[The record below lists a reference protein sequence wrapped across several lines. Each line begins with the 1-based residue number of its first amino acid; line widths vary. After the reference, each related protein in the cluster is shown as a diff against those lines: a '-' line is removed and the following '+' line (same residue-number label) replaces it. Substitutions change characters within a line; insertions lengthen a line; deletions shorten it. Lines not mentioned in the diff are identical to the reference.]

1 MLPRARGVVQ
11 ILIIE
16 WGLLLHQEGATLQ
29 LLPAKEIRGIMWERY
44 WSFLGER
51 TRILDKQKRS
61 SIRKWIFLVRCL
73 SIFIERK
80 PYSSTIPQQSSWN
93 SLAFIPGKRRSTNTL
108 SWSDFGKFYLSSTII
123 INVEEA
129 REVSS
134 SLKEGVKNLRLLTW
148 KNCWNTIREPI
159 NQAQSSQAFE
169 YLLDLKSHHSVLY
182 GSPGQ
187 TSSAIAL
194 TKASLFFISSQPS
207 KFPSSWLANPHCG
220 LTPILCS
227 ACSLVCPAP
236 FAITSAAARI
246 RSFIFSL
253 SSSSG
258 NLEVMTPRI
267 TFLCGGRWS
276 RSSKVPARAVS
287 YSK

>member
-1 MLPRARGVVQ
+1 MKLPGFCTRETQKYQHTVM
-11 ILIIE
+11 I
-16 WGLLLHQEGATLQ
+16 GLRQV
-29 LLPAKEIRGIMWERY
+29 LP
-44 WSFLGER
+44 FLNHYHKCRRGER
-51 TRILDKQKRS
+51 
-61 SIRKWIFLVRCL
+61 
-73 SIFIERK
+73 
-80 PYSSTIPQQSSWN
+80 
-93 SLAFIPGKRRSTNTL
+93 SL
-108 SWSDFGKFYLSSTII
+108 
-123 INVEEA
+123 
-129 REVSS
+129 S
-134 SLKEGVKNLRLLTW
+134 SLKEGVENLRLLTW

-246 RSFIFSL
+246 RSFTFSL

-267 TFLCGGRWS
+267 TFLWGGRWS
-276 RSSKVPARAVS
+276 RGSKLPARAVS